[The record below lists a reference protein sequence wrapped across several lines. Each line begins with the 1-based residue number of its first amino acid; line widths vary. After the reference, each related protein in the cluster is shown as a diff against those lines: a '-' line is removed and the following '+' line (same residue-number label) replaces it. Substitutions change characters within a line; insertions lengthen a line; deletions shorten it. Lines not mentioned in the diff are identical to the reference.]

1 MSQIGSINVPTARA
15 MKSLQPLSLKLKASA
30 SSKASKH
37 CRLSSYVRFA
47 DMEPEEIA
55 NEMSGLLGYGTEGC
69 DLILWFN
76 VVTLEAIESGR
87 DNSQ

>member
-1 MSQIGSINVPTARA
+1 
-15 MKSLQPLSLKLKASA
+15 
-30 SSKASKH
+30 
-37 CRLSSYVRFA
+37 
-47 DMEPEEIA
+47 MEPEEIA